1 MTDGRFA
8 ICVHILTLLAKAGK
22 EWLEGEAWLSSEFIA
37 SSININ
43 PVLVRKE
50 ISNLRH
56 AGLVQSKEGKNGGS
70 ALAKP
75 ADQILLSEV
84 YKVVYDRPV
93 LGLAKNDPN
102 PKCPVGRE
110 INAHL
115 TALYQEAERGLLE
128 KLGHTTLQQF
138 EAQFT

>member
-8 ICVHILTLLAKAGK
+8 ISIHILTLLAKAEKG
-22 EWLEGEAWLSSEFIA
+22 WLEGEEWLSSEFIA

-50 ISNLRH
+50 ISKLRH

-75 ADQILLSEV
+75 AGQILLSEV

-115 TALYQEAERGLLE
+115 TTLYQEAEKGLLE
-128 KLGHTTLQQF
+128 KLGQTTLQQF
-138 EAQFT
+138 EEQFR